1 MNAEVKKI
9 RRKFFVESIAI
20 FLIVLTPFFLKV
32 YDYFPGS
39 GAEMENDTISFLGL
53 SIGKNGFDSISTN
66 IWFYTQKA
74 VPLALFIL
82 WFFTSRNWWYHILL
96 IPIAT
101 YAFQLFELM
110 YSEDDYVDVENIW
123 WLLPICMVVV
133 PFVYFIRIKLYD
145 KYVHGIDL
153 EAMDAE
159 LKTLKKTSPNDT
171 STLKN
176 DDDGQENTESIEE
189 PKVGYQSFSEYLN
202 ATLSTNNIERNFK
215 NFQNNLKGW
224 LPLKF

>member
-1 MNAEVKKI
+1 MSTEVKQI
-9 RRKFFVESIAI
+9 RKKFVVESIAI
-20 FLIVLTPFFLKV
+20 FLIALTPFYLIV

-39 GAEMENDTISFLGL
+39 GAEISNDSISFLGI

-82 WFFTSRNWWYHILL
+82 WFFTSKNWWYHILL

-101 YAFQLFELM
+101 YAFQLFELV
-110 YSEDDYVDVENIW
+110 YSEDGYVDVENIW
-123 WLLPICMVVV
+123 WLLPICMVII
-133 PFVYFIRIKLYD
+133 PIVYFIRIKLYD

-159 LKTLKKTSPNDT
+159 LKTIKTHIKKDSYIDQEEDT
-171 STLKN
+171 ELNMEKEPQIGYQTLS
-176 DDDGQENTESIEE
+176 ESINS
-189 PKVGYQSFSEYLN
+189 K
-202 ATLSTNNIERNFK
+202 LSTDNIERKFR
-215 NFQNNLKGW
+215 NFQNVLKGW
-224 LPLKF
+224 LNLKF